1 MWDAVQEG
9 NAEEAAYQA
18 AKLKER
24 LIVDVDI
31 AFPSE
36 MRLKNVSAGLH
47 EQLENRA
54 KVHNTDGFSVVV
66 MPKGQSLR
74 WQHVQERTS

>member
-24 LIVDVDI
+24 LIVDVGI
-31 AFPSE
+31 AFSSE
-36 MRLKNVSAGLH
+36 MRLKNVSVGT
-47 EQLENRA
+47 R
-54 KVHNTDGFSVVV
+54 
-66 MPKGQSLR
+66 R
-74 WQHVQERTS
+74 